1 MGLRESKTLR
11 TIFIKNI
18 FSLGIFIILLILV
31 NYLLFGVASIG
42 VYPANYSERIIQ
54 KNLGELKNSPKVTMD
69 LLTPMCRFGVYSE
82 GGDFLY
88 GNFSDKDIDAN
99 WETYNQ
105 RKYSI
110 GSSYYITSIARE
122 EGILIISY
130 PLKMQFTSP
139 RLRRTLP
146 NAELTITFIFIF
158 QLLILIILWSNRF
171 SRRINNELKI
181 LLHAVEKIEEQDLEF
196 DIGTSNVE
204 DIDIVLQGIDK
215 MKNSLKIALEKQWLL
230 EKQKREQISALAH
243 DVKTP
248 LTIVKGNIGL
258 LRETDMTEEQKSYC
272 VYVEQSSIQMEGY
285 LQRLL
290 SITKEEIDNVE
301 ANKTIYIQELIGFLK
316 NQGVALARIKGIH
329 IINNMNIEENIYL
342 KANELELKRA
352 FMNIITNAVD
362 FSPNKSVITINS
374 LIDKYNIIIQVID
387 QGKGFSNKMIKYG
400 KEQFSMED
408 GSRTKSGHHG
418 LGLYIAN
425 TIIKKYDGEL
435 LLTNNRSG
443 GGIVTVRIPKYREEG
458 EVPKDFNEK
467 IGQY

>member
-1 MGLRESKTLR
+1 MGLRKSKSKTLR

-31 NYLLFGVASIG
+31 NYLLFGVASTG

-54 KNLGELKNSPKVTMD
+54 KKLDELQKVPKVTMD

-82 GGDFLY
+82 GGDYLY
-88 GNFSDKDIDAN
+88 GNFSDKDIGAN

-146 NAELTITFIFIF
+146 NAELTITFIFIL

-181 LLHAVEKIEEQDLEF
+181 LLHAVEKIEEQDLDF

-248 LTIVKGNIGL
+248 LTIVKGNVGL
-258 LRETDMTEEQKSYC
+258 LKETEMTEEQKSYC
-272 VYVEQSSIQMEGY
+272 DYIGESSMRIETY
-285 LQRLL
+285 LQNLQA
-290 SITKEEIDNVE
+290 ITKEEIDNSKSNEIVYI
-301 ANKTIYIQELIGFLK
+301 KTLITSLK
-316 NQGVALARIKGIH
+316 KQGEALAKIKDIN
-329 IINNMNIEENIYL
+329 IIWSIDVEEDLYIRGDQY
-342 KANELELKRA
+342 ELERA
-352 FMNIITNAVD
+352 FMNIITNAVE
-362 FSPNKSVITINS
+362 FSPNNSIITINGS
-374 LIDKYNIIIQVID
+374 IDHSRLIIQVID
-387 QGKGFSNKMIKYG
+387 QGEGFSNRMLKYG
-400 KEQFSMED
+400 KEQFFMGNE
-408 GSRTKSGHHG
+408 SRTKSGHHG

-425 TIIKKYDGEL
+425 TIITKYSGEL
-435 LLTNNRSG
+435 FLSNDKYG
-443 GGIVTVRIPKYREEG
+443 GGLVKVK
-458 EVPKDFNEK
+458 VP
-467 IGQY
+467 I